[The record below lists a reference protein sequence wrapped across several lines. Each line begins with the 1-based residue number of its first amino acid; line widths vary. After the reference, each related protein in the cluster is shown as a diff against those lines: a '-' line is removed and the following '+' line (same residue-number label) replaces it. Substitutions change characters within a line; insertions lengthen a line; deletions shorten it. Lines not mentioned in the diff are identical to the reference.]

1 MTWTSKSVYVDCN
14 LRRSWILR
22 HNQRWK
28 ISKSFL
34 SCWLRMPLRNGSRWR
49 VHIYLNKMMRLCL
62 KTNGMERWMTWPK
75 KATNVPNLYL
85 FFERLP
91 KDRVKEQYPFFY
103 SRTGDDMF
111 FFRFLFFKVD
121 LLTCIIMKQIISYIY
136 QLFVPVELA
145 PAGNNLSLSWRI
157 GSYLSSTHWF
167 HPYYLSLVQVWWDVC
182 HR

>member
-1 MTWTSKSVYVDCN
+1 MKWCACA
-14 LRRSWILR
+14 
-22 HNQRWK
+22 WK
-28 ISKSFL
+28 LTEWNVEWHGQKK
-34 SCWLRMPLRNGSRWR
+34 LRMCR
-49 VHIYLNKMMRLCL
+49 IYPYFLKGFL
-62 KTNGMERWMTWPK
+62 KTEWRNNILSFIAGQEMIC
-75 KATNVPNLYL
+75 
-85 FFERLP
+85 FFSIP
-91 KDRVKEQYPFFY
+91 
-103 SRTGDDMF
+103 
-111 FFRFLFFKVD
+111 FFKVD